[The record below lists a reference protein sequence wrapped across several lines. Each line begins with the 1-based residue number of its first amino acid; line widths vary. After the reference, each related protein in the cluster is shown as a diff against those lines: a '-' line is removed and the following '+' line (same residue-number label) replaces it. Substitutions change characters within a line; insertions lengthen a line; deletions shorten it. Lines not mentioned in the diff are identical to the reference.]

1 MYTPDDKVSPEKRDH
16 PIIKTIKK
24 MIIPTI
30 AKADHLP
37 DHLQLAAPDS
47 NLQDL
52 PQQLQQGGRKGP
64 VGQFV
69 FSILAFQSHKTSWLS
84 RQI

>member
-1 MYTPDDKVSPEKRDH
+1 
-16 PIIKTIKK
+16 

-37 DHLQLAAPDS
+37 DHLQ
-47 NLQDL
+47 DL
-52 PQQLQQGGRKGP
+52 PQQLQQGGRKIP

>member
-1 MYTPDDKVSPEKRDH
+1 
-16 PIIKTIKK
+16 

-30 AKADHLP
+30 AKAGHLP
-37 DHLQLAAPDS
+37 DHLQVQLAAPDS

>member
-1 MYTPDDKVSPEKRDH
+1 MYTPDDKVSSEKKRSSHYPND
-16 PIIKTIKK
+16 KK

-52 PQQLQQGGRKGP
+52 PQQLQRGGRKGP